1 MSHPPL
7 NISKSKSK
15 SKAKTM
21 PNQQS
26 ASTALTL
33 YVGFFALGFIIASV
47 LFMMIQSKFA
57 INSQLITGLSIVIA
71 AYVTV
76 YKFVKHQQRALTAK
90 EINRLTVRSTA
101 IVWLLAVLYFLC
113 LWLLVF
119 DVVSREVLIDMTRQ
133 QPMPLLLA
141 LAMII
146 IFTLLITRL
155 SLWAINHLLAPKH

>member
-1 MSHPPL
+1 MSHLSL
-7 NISKSKSK
+7 NKL
-15 SKAKTM
+15 KAKNM
-21 PNQQS
+21 PNQQL

-33 YVGFFALGFIIASV
+33 YVGFFALGFIIASA
-47 LFMMIQSKFA
+47 LFMMIQSK
-57 INSQLITGLSIVIA
+57 ITLNSQLITGLSIVIA
-71 AYVTV
+71 AYVAI

-101 IVWLLAVLYFLC
+101 IIWLLAALYFLC

-119 DVVSREVLIDMTRQ
+119 DAVSREVLIDMTRQ
-133 QPMPLLLA
+133 QPMPLLFA

-146 IFTLLITRL
+146 VFTLLVTRL

>member
-1 MSHPPL
+1 MSHPSL
-7 NISKSKSK
+7 NK
-15 SKAKTM
+15 SKAKNM
-21 PNQQS
+21 PNQQL

-33 YVGFFALGFIIASV
+33 YVGFFALGFIIASA
-47 LFMMIQSKFA
+47 LFMMIQSK
-57 INSQLITGLSIVIA
+57 ITLNSQLITGLSIVIA
-71 AYVTV
+71 AYVAI

-101 IVWLLAVLYFLC
+101 IIWLLAALYFLC

-119 DVVSREVLIDMTRQ
+119 DAVSREVLIDMTRQ
-133 QPMPLLLA
+133 QPMPLLFA

-146 IFTLLITRL
+146 VFTLLVTRL

>member
-119 DVVSREVLIDMTRQ
+119 DVVSREVLIDMMRQ

>member
-1 MSHPPL
+1 MSHLSL
-7 NISKSKSK
+7 NK
-15 SKAKTM
+15 SKAKNM
-21 PNQQS
+21 PNQQL

-33 YVGFFALGFIIASV
+33 YVGFFALGFIIASA
-47 LFMMIQSKFA
+47 LFMMIQSK
-57 INSQLITGLSIVIA
+57 ITLNSQLITGLSIVMG
-71 AYVTV
+71 AYVAI

-101 IVWLLAVLYFLC
+101 IIWLLAALYFLC

-119 DVVSREVLIDMTRQ
+119 DAVSREVLIDMTRQ
-133 QPMPLLLA
+133 QPMPLLFA

-146 IFTLLITRL
+146 VFTLLVTRL

>member
-1 MSHPPL
+1 
-7 NISKSKSK
+7 
-15 SKAKTM
+15 M
-21 PNQQS
+21 PNQQL

-33 YVGFFALGFIIASV
+33 YVGFFALGFIIASA
-47 LFMMIQSKFA
+47 LFMMIQSK
-57 INSQLITGLSIVIA
+57 ITLNSQLITGLSIVMG
-71 AYVTV
+71 AYVAI

-101 IVWLLAVLYFLC
+101 IIWLLAALYFLC

-119 DVVSREVLIDMTRQ
+119 DAVSREVLIDMTRQ
-133 QPMPLLLA
+133 QPMPLLFA

-146 IFTLLITRL
+146 VFTLLVTRL

>member
-1 MSHPPL
+1 MSNPIL
-7 NISKSKSK
+7 NK
-15 SKAKTM
+15 SKAKNM
-21 PNQQS
+21 PKQQL

-33 YVGFFALGFIIASV
+33 YVGFFALGFIIASA
-47 LFMMIQSKFA
+47 LFMIIQSK
-57 INSQLITGLSIVIA
+57 ITLSSQLITGLSIVMA
-71 AYVTV
+71 AYVAV
-76 YKFVKHQQRALTAK
+76 YKFIKHQQRALTAK

-101 IVWLLAVLYFLC
+101 IVWLLAALYFLC

-119 DVVSREVLIDMTRQ
+119 DAISREVLIDMTRQ

>member
-1 MSHPPL
+1 MSHPSL
-7 NISKSKSK
+7 NK
-15 SKAKTM
+15 SKAKNM
-21 PNQQS
+21 PNQQL

-33 YVGFFALGFIIASV
+33 YVGFFALGFIIASA
-47 LFMMIQSKFA
+47 LFMMIQSK
-57 INSQLITGLSIVIA
+57 ITLNSQLITGLSIVMG
-71 AYVTV
+71 AYVAI

-101 IVWLLAVLYFLC
+101 IIWLLAALYFLC

-119 DVVSREVLIDMTRQ
+119 DAVSREVLIDMTRQ
-133 QPMPLLLA
+133 QPMPLLFA

-146 IFTLLITRL
+146 VFTLLVTRL

>member
-1 MSHPPL
+1 MSHSTL
-7 NISKSKSK
+7 NKSKAN

-26 ASTALTL
+26 ANPVLTL
-33 YVGFFALGFIIASV
+33 YVGFFALGFIITSV

-71 AYVTV
+71 AYIAV
-76 YKFVKHQQRALTAK
+76 YKFIKHQQRALTAK
-90 EINRLTVRSTA
+90 EINQLTVRSTA
-101 IVWLLAVLYFLC
+101 IVWLLAALYFLC

-119 DVVSREVLIDMTRQ
+119 DAVSREVLLDMTRQ

-146 IFTLLITRL
+146 VFTLLITRL
-155 SLWAINHLLAPKH
+155 SLWAINHLLAPKY

>member
-1 MSHPPL
+1 MSHLSL
-7 NISKSKSK
+7 NK
-15 SKAKTM
+15 SKAKNM
-21 PNQQS
+21 PNQQL

-33 YVGFFALGFIIASV
+33 YVGFFALGFIIASA
-47 LFMMIQSKFA
+47 LFMMIQSK
-57 INSQLITGLSIVIA
+57 ITLNSQLITGLSIVIA
-71 AYVTV
+71 AYVAI

-101 IVWLLAVLYFLC
+101 IIWLLAALYFLC

-119 DVVSREVLIDMTRQ
+119 DAVSREVLIDMTRQ
-133 QPMPLLLA
+133 QPMPLLFA

-146 IFTLLITRL
+146 VFTLLVTRL

>member
-1 MSHPPL
+1 MSHPTL
-7 NISKSKSK
+7 NK
-15 SKAKTM
+15 SKAKNM
-21 PNQQS
+21 PNQQL

-33 YVGFFALGFIIASV
+33 YVGFFALGFIIASA
-47 LFMMIQSKFA
+47 LFMMIQSK
-57 INSQLITGLSIVIA
+57 ITLNSQLITGLSIVIA
-71 AYVTV
+71 AYVAV
-76 YKFVKHQQRALTAK
+76 YKFVKHQQRALTTK

-101 IVWLLAVLYFLC
+101 IIWLLAALYFLC

-119 DVVSREVLIDMTRQ
+119 DAVSREVLIDMTRQ

-146 IFTLLITRL
+146 VFTLIVTRL